1 LGWLQRSTKC
11 NHRHEAFNKARE
23 WYDELRFR
31 AKLGLTTDPKLFSL
45 VADRY
50 LEDLQREVD
59 LGLRNPRHVRDY
71 KPVVERY
78 LKPFFGRMMIDE
90 INNTRIEEYRNWRDT
105 YWVTGPGG
113 KQRIITYW
121 RNGKEIRRPMTR
133 GAPSRSTLIAEDVV
147 LRGIFQIALR
157 YGFIRPWQ
165 IPTITRPAPRR
176 QNADTR
182 RAAFTLEEYKQLAAF
197 MADWWQSGR
206 NLYRRLLLMLYVH
219 VLVHSGMRPGTETD
233 GLRWCDME
241 QFGRRPNGVDE
252 TLLEDTA
259 AEWLRL
265 GLKGTGIDHRPTEGG
280 QLFSLAISVRG
291 KTGARQLVPTRC
303 CQFPFYVLRTLRE
316 GHLGHPVD
324 PEERVFCLPDGT
336 FQSADSLRQLFEPM
350 LKKAGLLYDKD
361 GKRRTL
367 YSCRHTYA
375 TFSLLYR
382 KVPVHTLA
390 RNMGTSVAMIERHYS
405 HLTPRLAARDL
416 E

>member
-1 LGWLQRSTKC
+1 VIVQTSRDGDIVLFYRGDSPRLYCRLRRPDGLGWLQRSTKC
-11 NHRHEAFNKARE
+11 NHQEEALNKARE

-59 LGLRNPRHVRDY
+59 LGIRNPRRVRDY

-90 INNTRIEEYRNWRDT
+90 INNTKIEEYRNWRDA

-121 RNGKEIRRPMTR
+121 RAGKEIRRPMTR

-147 LRGIFQIALR
+147 LRGIFQTALK
-157 YGFIRPWQ
+157 YGFIRHWQ

-182 RAAFTLEEYKQLAAF
+182 RAAFTLEEYKQLSAF
-197 MADWWQSGR
+197 MAEWWQSGR
-206 NLYRRLLLMLYVH
+206 NFHRRLLLMLYVH

-233 GLRWCDME
+233 GLRWCDIE

-252 TLLEDTA
+252 SLLEDTA
-259 AEWLRL
+259 AEW
-265 GLKGTGIDHRPTEGG
+265 
-280 QLFSLAISVRG
+280 
-291 KTGARQLVPTRC
+291 
-303 CQFPFYVLRTLRE
+303 RE
-316 GHLGHPVD
+316 GHLGHSVD

-350 LKKAGLLYDKD
+350 LRKAGLLFDKD

-390 RNMGTSVAMIERHYS
+390 RNMSTSVAMIERHYS